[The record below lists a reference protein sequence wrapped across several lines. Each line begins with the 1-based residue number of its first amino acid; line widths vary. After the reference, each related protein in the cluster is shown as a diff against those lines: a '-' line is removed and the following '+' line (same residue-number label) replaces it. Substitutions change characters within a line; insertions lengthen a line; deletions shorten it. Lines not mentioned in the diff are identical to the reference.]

1 MQFRVLGH
9 DVSSYRWQVC
19 FAPWIPL
26 EELTCP
32 ATAIPVGEGQ
42 TCQWVVPDG
51 VEGAWIRVDHPDD
64 PQVIPAVRQVIVG
77 DEGVN
82 PDIDGLESEGD
93 GLPLSV
99 SAGSALDVD
108 VIFGADI
115 DTSEFVINYYT
126 THGKFSPFR
135 TSPGVGS
142 SWEVG
147 EEAGA
152 AHLVVVVRDPFGGV
166 SWIDHDVQVA
176 P

>member
-1 MQFRVLGH
+1 
-9 DVSSYRWQVC
+9 
-19 FAPWIPL
+19 
-26 EELTCP
+26 
-32 ATAIPVGEGQ
+32 
-42 TCQWVVPDG
+42 VVPDG
-51 VEGAWIRVDHPDD
+51 IAQAWIRVDHPEDA
-64 PQVIPAVRQVIVG
+64 QVIPAVRQVIVG

-108 VIFGADI
+108 VIFGADME
-115 DTSEFVINYYT
+115 TSEFVINHYT

-135 TSPGVGS
+135 TNPGEGS
-142 SWEVG
+142 TWEVG

-166 SWIDHDVQVA
+166 SWIDHDVEVT